1 MAPAVAA
8 ARALGAAA
16 VVLAC
21 VWSLH
26 FRGGVAWLAD
36 DKALIFNWH
45 PISMVLGPVVLVSES
60 ALVYRTIEGPHE
72 RKKAIHLVIN
82 VAALVVG
89 VLGAIAVL
97 RFHNESRPPIKNFYS
112 LHSWFGITTLSL
124 LVVQVQESLRSFLV
138 GFTSFWYPG
147 ADGPTRRKVLPLHR
161 FLGVYAFVLAL
172 ATAVLG
178 IQEKLTLLQSL
189 AKLDVRGPEFVTA
202 NILGLTIF
210 ALGGAALLVLST
222 RPRDDDYAPLE

>member
-1 MAPAVAA
+1 
-8 ARALGAAA
+8 
-16 VVLAC
+16 
-21 VWSLH
+21 
-26 FRGGVAWLAD
+26 
-36 DKALIFNWH
+36 
-45 PISMVLGPVVLVSES
+45 MVLGPVVLVSES

-72 RKKAIHLVIN
+72 RKKAIHLAIN
-82 VAALVVG
+82 AAALVVS

-97 RFHNESRPPIKNFYS
+97 RFHNESWPPIKNFYS

-124 LVVQVQESLRSFLV
+124 LVVQFLV

-161 FLGVYAFVLAL
+161 FLEVYVFVLAL

-178 IQEKLTLLQSL
+178 IQEKLTLLQTL
-189 AKLDVRGPEFVTA
+189 AKLDVRGAEFVTA

-222 RPRDDDYAPLE
+222 RDDDYAPLE

>member
-8 ARALGAAA
+8 ARALGVAA
-16 VVLAC
+16 VALVC

-26 FRGGVAWLAD
+26 FRGGVAWLTD

-45 PISMVLGPVVLVSES
+45 PILMVLGPVVLVSES

-72 RKKAIHLVIN
+72 RKKAIHLAIN
-82 VAALVVG
+82 AAALVVG
-89 VLGAIAVL
+89 VLGTIAVL

-124 LVVQVQESLRSFLV
+124 LVVQFLV

-178 IQEKLTLLQSL
+178 IQEKLTLLQTL
-189 AKLDVRGPEFVTA
+189 AKLDVRGAEFVTA